1 MLPQWCLMIA
11 DEKNA
16 HRQHGSRTSAA
27 NNLKQI
33 FTVLCGATCA
43 FYSCL
48 LCHSW
53 ATLAPILATWHS
65 FLGETCCRGV
75 LATPGFSGGSLQAK
89 LESSKLA
96 AKAAEGA
103 AMLGLNTGLQLA
115 LTKWW
120 LIGGGCKASGRWVFI
135 WTRIQLAAR
144 QTGIP
149 SS

>member
-1 MLPQWCLMIA
+1 MMPDDRRWRDCTQ
-11 DEKNA
+11 
-16 HRQHGSRTSAA
+16 AA
-27 NNLKQI
+27 WQPRLCRKQLETG
-33 FTVLCGATCA
+33 FTVLCGATFA

-75 LATPGFSGGSLQAK
+75 LATPGFFGGSLQAK

-115 LTKWW
+115 LWNQVM
-120 LIGGGCKASGRWVFI
+120 IDRVRCKSGRWIFI
-135 WTRIQLAAR
+135 WARIQLASR